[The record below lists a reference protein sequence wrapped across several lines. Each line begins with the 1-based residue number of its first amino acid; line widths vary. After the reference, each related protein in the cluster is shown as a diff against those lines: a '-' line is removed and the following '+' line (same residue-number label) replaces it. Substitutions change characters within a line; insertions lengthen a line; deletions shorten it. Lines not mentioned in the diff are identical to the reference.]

1 MADIK
6 KSEEL
11 INAWVKLSAIVKNS
25 RITKGLMY
33 NEAIVMLILYERYQ
47 KDGKGVISI
56 KEITKE
62 TRMLKSLVNRT
73 INSLEEKGFL
83 ERCPGEGDGRMV
95 FVRPLNQ
102 KLDSFLEVHTASVNM
117 TDKIIGI
124 IGNEDADAF
133 VRIASKLEKDG
144 FNL

>member
-47 KDGKGVISI
+47 KDGKGVSSI
-56 KEITKE
+56 REITKE
-62 TRMLKSLVNRT
+62 TIMLKYLVNRT
-73 INSLEEKGFL
+73 INSLE
-83 ERCPGEGDGRMV
+83 
-95 FVRPLNQ
+95 
-102 KLDSFLEVHTASVNM
+102 
-117 TDKIIGI
+117 
-124 IGNEDADAF
+124 
-133 VRIASKLEKDG
+133 
-144 FNL
+144 